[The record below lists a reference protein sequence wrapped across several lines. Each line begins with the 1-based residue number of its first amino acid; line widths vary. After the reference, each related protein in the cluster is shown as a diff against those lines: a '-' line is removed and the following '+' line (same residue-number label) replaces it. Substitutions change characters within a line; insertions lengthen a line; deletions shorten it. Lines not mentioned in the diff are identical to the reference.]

1 MLTSLDFLSS
11 GQSWPPE
18 SEVERLKTYQDNR
31 NLFEGKHEL
40 VFKDW
45 IRLLREDKRATLEL
59 ILNWHKRL
67 STLWGNLLL
76 GEPPRISAGD
86 KGTAE
91 QLAADNLINNNR
103 LIKRAYEVVL
113 DVSRFGDGL
122 IKVRHDGSRS
132 IIEGQTPLVW
142 FPVVSKD
149 NIKDVTA
156 HVLAWTYNEAVG
168 FSIGSGSRKQQF
180 LKAEIHEKGKITT
193 RVYKL
198 INQGQK
204 IGELAEDE
212 KVQKTGI
219 NDFLVLQISNLITTD
234 RATGIDDYSDLD
246 GIIQELEIR
255 IAQISRILD
264 KHSDPNMYGPDSAL
278 EVDPLTGQ
286 ATFRAGGKYFP
297 LTPEDNPPGYVTWD
311 GQLEAS
317 FREIDVL
324 MEQLYF
330 ISETS
335 PAAFGQLKS
344 GLAESGSA
352 LRRLMMA
359 PLAKVGRIRMEFDPA
374 LKKALQLAAALEVA
388 QGTRGAVKLENIHI
402 DWFDGLPQDDTE
414 QTQIEVQRKGA
425 GLTSLESSLRRLD
438 GMEGEALQQE
448 IDRIKSEQ
456 GSAIPETSNNPRVT
470 LPVNNQGGE
479 D

>member
-1 MLTSLDFLSS
+1 MLTSLDFLRA
-11 GQSWPPE
+11 GQPWPPE
-18 SEVERLKTYQDNR
+18 SEVERLKTYQANR
-31 NLFEGKHEL
+31 NLFEGRHEL

-45 IRLLREDKRATLEL
+45 IRLLREDKRASLEL
-59 ILNWHKRL
+59 VLNWHKRL

-86 KGTAE
+86 KGSPE
-91 QLAADNLINNNR
+91 QTEVDNLINNNR
-103 LIKRAYEVVL
+103 LIKRGYEVVL

-122 IKVRHDGSRS
+122 IKVRHDGHRA

-149 NIKDVTA
+149 NIKDIAA
-156 HVLAWTYNEAVG
+156 HVLAWTYEDIVG

-193 RVYKL
+193 RIYKL
-198 INQGQK
+198 LNNGQK
-204 IGELAEDE
+204 IGDLAEKE
-212 KVQKTGI
+212 SVQETGI
-219 NDFLVLQISNLITTD
+219 DDFLVVQISNLITTD

-297 LTPEDNPPGYVTWD
+297 LTPEDNPPGYITWD

-317 FREIDVL
+317 FKEIDIL
-324 MEQLYF
+324 MEQLY
-330 ISETS
+330 ILSETS

-359 PLAKVGRIRMEFDPA
+359 PLSKVGRIRMEFDPA
-374 LKKALQLAAALEVA
+374 IKKALQLAAALEVA
-388 QGTRGAVKLENIHI
+388 QGTRGAVKLKNIHI

-414 QTQIEVQRKGA
+414 QTQIEVQRKSA
-425 GLTSLESSLRRLD
+425 GLSSLESSLRRLD
-438 GMEGEALQQE
+438 GLEGEALQEE
-448 IDRIKSEQ
+448 IDRINKERSIGEPEVNKTPRVT
-456 GSAIPETSNNPRVT
+456 IPET
-470 LPVNNQGGE
+470 
-479 D
+479 

>member
-1 MLTSLDFLSS
+1 MLTDLNFLAP
-11 GQSWPPE
+11 GQPWPPE
-18 SEVERLKTYQDNR
+18 SELERLKTYQANR

-40 VFKDW
+40 VFRDW

-86 KGTAE
+86 KGSPE
-91 QLAADNLINNNR
+91 QSEADNLINNNR
-103 LIKRAYEVVL
+103 LIKRAFEVAL

-122 IKVRHDGSRS
+122 FKIRHDSSRA
-132 IIEGQTPLVW
+132 IIEGQTPTVW
-142 FPVVSKD
+142 FPVVSRDNVKD
-149 NIKDVTA
+149 ITA
-156 HVLAWTYNEAVG
+156 HVLAWAYDEV
-168 FSIGSGSRKQQF
+168 SPLLIGAGNRKQQF
-180 LKAEIHEKGKITT
+180 LKAEIHERGKITT

-204 IGELAEDE
+204 IGELAEEE
-212 KVQKTGI
+212 KVQDTGVD
-219 NDFLVLQISNLITTD
+219 DFLVIQISNLITTD
-234 RATGIDDYSDLD
+234 RGTGIDDYSDLD

-255 IAQISRILD
+255 VAQISRILD

-297 LTPEDNPPGYVTWD
+297 LTPGDDPPGYVTWD

-317 FREIDVL
+317 FKEIDVL
-324 MEQLYF
+324 MEQLY
-330 ISETS
+330 ILSETS

-359 PLAKVGRIRMEFDPA
+359 PLAKVNRIRMEFDPA
-374 LKKALQLAAALEVA
+374 LKKALQLAAALDVA
-388 QGTRGAVKLENIHI
+388 QGTRGAVKLDSIHI

-414 QTQIEVQRKGA
+414 QTQIEVQRKSA

-438 GMEGEALQQE
+438 GLEGESLQKE
-448 IDRIKSEQ
+448 IDRI
-456 GSAIPETSNNPRVT
+456 NNDQKIQSSRPT
-470 LPVNNQGGE
+470 ISLPGRSQGGE
-479 D
+479 E

>member
-1 MLTSLDFLSS
+1 MLTNLDFLNP
-11 GQSWPPE
+11 GQPWPPE
-18 SEVERLKTYQDNR
+18 SEKERLRSYQANR

-40 VFKDW
+40 VFKEW
-45 IRLLREDKRATLEL
+45 IRLLREDKRATLEI

-67 STLWGNLLL
+67 STLWGNLLF

-86 KGTAE
+86 KGSQE
-91 QLAADNLINNNR
+91 QTQVERLINDNR
-103 LIKRAYEVVL
+103 LIKRAFEVAI
-113 DVSRFGDGL
+113 DISRFGDGL
-122 IKVRHDGSRS
+122 LKVRLDGRA

-142 FPVVSKD
+142 FPVVSQD
-149 NIKDVTA
+149 NIKAIQA
-156 HVLAWTYNEAVG
+156 HVLAWAYDE
-168 FSIGSGSRKQQF
+168 IGPLAMGLGKVKKKY
-180 LKAEIHEKGKITT
+180 LKVEIHERGKITT
-193 RVYKL
+193 RKYAL
-198 INQGQK
+198 INNGEK
-204 IGELAEDE
+204 IGQMVEEE
-212 KVQKTGI
+212 KAQETGVD
-219 NDFLVLQISNLITTD
+219 DFLVVQASNLITTD
-234 RATGIDDYSDLD
+234 RATGMDDYSDID
-246 GIIQELEIR
+246 GIIQEMEIR

-278 EVDPLTGQ
+278 EIDPITGQ

-297 LTPEDNPPGYVTWD
+297 MTPEDATPGYMIWD
-311 GQLEAS
+311 GQLEAA
-317 FREIDVL
+317 FKELELL

-335 PAAFGQLKS
+335 PAVFGQLKS

-359 PLAKVGRIRMEFDPA
+359 PLAKVNRIRMEFDPA
-374 LKKALQLAAALEVA
+374 IKKALQLAAALEVA
-388 QGTRGAVKLENIHI
+388 QGIQGAVKLENIHI

-438 GMEGEALQQE
+438 GLEGDALQEE

-456 GSAIPETSNNPRVT
+456 GTGVPEVGNKPRVT
-470 LPVNNQGGE
+470 LPGTSQGGE
-479 D
+479 A